1 MFPTE
6 SRFEKL
12 MAACRS
18 LKPLH
23 TEKQLDFLKCLA
35 NRTTSNK
42 GRGEREEERRV
53 KKRREG
59 KGKEGKGKERDQ

>member
-1 MFPTE
+1 
-6 SRFEKL
+6 

-23 TEKQLDFLKCLA
+23 TEKQLDFLKYLA

-42 GRGEREEERRV
+42 GRGEREEEKRV

-59 KGKEGKGKERDQ
+59 KGKEGKGK